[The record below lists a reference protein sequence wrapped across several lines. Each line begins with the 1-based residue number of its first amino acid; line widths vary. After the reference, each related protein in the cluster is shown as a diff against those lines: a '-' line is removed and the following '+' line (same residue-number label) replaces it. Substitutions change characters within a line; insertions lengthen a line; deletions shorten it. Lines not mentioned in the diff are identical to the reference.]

1 MSVQAY
7 TLVQVFSVTHSKSIE
22 GFCIY
27 VVCSWYSYY
36 SNWSGLHSKHSL

>member
-27 VVCSWYSYY
+27 VSSKEGYCTKNDQN
-36 SNWSGLHSKHSL
+36 SNAHD